1 MTPLEITLIVIGA
14 LILIISFFLVNK
26 EKEIDYA
33 ALTNQREL
41 SLMEIDSIKEK
52 VQTIISAVTEE
63 SVTLTEDQL
72 SRISNEK
79 IIAINDF
86 SSQVMEK
93 ISQNHEEVVF
103 LYNMLNE
110 KENEIKDTVNSFDKI
125 KKQLN
130 DITKDITKNETD
142 KKKMNMAK
150 NNNRSADRDNLSDKA
165 NLDVDSEHL
174 NNHNQKILEMYSQG
188 FSVIDIA
195 RTLELGQGEVKLVL
209 DLFKDK

>member
-79 IIAINDF
+79 IIAVNDF